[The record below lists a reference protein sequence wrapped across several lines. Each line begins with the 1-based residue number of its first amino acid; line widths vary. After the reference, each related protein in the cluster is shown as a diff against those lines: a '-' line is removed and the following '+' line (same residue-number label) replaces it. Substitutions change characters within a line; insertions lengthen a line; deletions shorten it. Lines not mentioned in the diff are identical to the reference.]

1 MSLLTELQRRKVVRI
16 GAAYP
21 VVAWLA
27 VQGASIGFP
36 AFDAPPWALRVF
48 IRIVLP
54 GFPVA
59 VVMARVFDVAR
70 DGVQADA
77 GKPGSTR
84 LFAAAGL
91 LAALAFG
98 WYFHGQPSFRSGD
111 AATPAIA
118 DEASI
123 AVRPFVNPSGEAD
136 EDYFADGMTE
146 EPLNVPTRASQLK
159 VVARTSGFEF
169 KGRGG
174 DVRRIGRTL
183 GVACR
188 VDGSVRREGRQ
199 VRVTAQLVRVAD
211 GFHVGSQDHDRELR
225 GVFALQDD
233 IAKRIGDALKVSL
246 GVTPA
251 AARASIDPQA
261 SDEYLKR
268 RALLRGR
275 TPMPAAIAHLRAV
288 VARVPGFAAAWP
300 SLSLACEVSF
310 WYASRMTP
318 AEQAAALAGEAEAAQ
333 RAVALEPGSAVTEH
347 ALGNVA
353 RSRFEYADAE
363 QHYLRGMQVDPGCP
377 DVREDHSELL
387 YEVGRIRDSGR
398 AARGLVTLDPYF
410 VIGWNRAL
418 RDAIALDRRA
428 EVEEGVRPLR
438 AIAPD
443 LSLGKFGR
451 LDYALA
457 HGRID
462 EARAAM
468 AEVETRWPADAAVA
482 RPLLARAT
490 GFVPAAVKPE
500 LPEADA

>member
-1 MSLLTELQRRKVVRI
+1 
-16 GAAYP
+16 
-21 VVAWLA
+21 
-27 VQGASIGFP
+27 
-36 AFDAPPWALRVF
+36 
-48 IRIVLP
+48 
-54 GFPVA
+54 
-59 VVMARVFDVAR
+59 
-70 DGVQADA
+70 
-77 GKPGSTR
+77 
-84 LFAAAGL
+84 
-91 LAALAFG
+91 
-98 WYFHGQPSFRSGD
+98 
-111 AATPAIA
+111 
-118 DEASI
+118 
-123 AVRPFVNPSGEAD
+123 
-136 EDYFADGMTE
+136 
-146 EPLNVPTRASQLK
+146 
-159 VVARTSGFEF
+159 
-169 KGRGG
+169 
-174 DVRRIGRTL
+174 
-183 GVACR
+183 
-188 VDGSVRREGRQ
+188 
-199 VRVTAQLVRVAD
+199 
-211 GFHVGSQDHDRELR
+211 
-225 GVFALQDD
+225 
-233 IAKRIGDALKVSL
+233 
-246 GVTPA
+246 
-251 AARASIDPQA
+251 
-261 SDEYLKR
+261 
-268 RALLRGR
+268 
-275 TPMPAAIAHLRAV
+275 
-288 VARVPGFAAAWP
+288 
-300 SLSLACEVSF
+300 
-310 WYASRMTP
+310 MTP

-333 RAVALEPGSAVTEH
+333 RAVTLEPGSAVTEH

-377 DVREDHSELL
+377 DVREYHSQLL